1 MKFCK
6 ILMIGVA
13 LLAAVSCSTPKDIV
27 YFQDMKPGETELA
40 VTAPVEIKVRAKD
53 KLSII
58 VSTQDEKL
66 SELFNLSSS
75 NQQTSQTGVKL
86 GYTVDTEG
94 YINFPVLGKLKLAG
108 MTREQIAEYITN
120 ELKTRELVKD
130 PVVIVDFMNLSVSVL
145 GEVSSPG
152 RYDIDRDNYTVLN
165 AISAAGDLSING
177 RRGNVKVL
185 RAVNGKQ
192 TVYEMNLCDASTIYS
207 SPAYYLQQDDVIYVE
222 PNANKARQSTVN
234 GNTLLTPAFWMSAV
248 SFLMSIVVLV
258 VK

>member
-27 YFQDMKPGETELA
+27 YFQDMKAGETELA
-40 VTAPVEIKVRAKD
+40 VTEPVEIKVRAKD

-66 SELFNLSSS
+66 SELFNLSTR
-75 NQQTSQTGVKL
+75 NQQTSQTGVKM
-86 GYTVDTEG
+86 GYTVDTDG
-94 YINFPVLGKLKLAG
+94 YINFPVLGKLKLEG
-108 MTREQIAEYITN
+108 MTREQIAEFITN

-130 PVVIVDFMNLSVSVL
+130 PVVIVEFMNLSVSVL

-177 RRGNVKVL
+177 RRVNVKVL
-185 RAVNGKQ
+185 REENGKQ
-192 TVYEMNLCDASTIYS
+192 KVYEMDLCDASTIYS
-207 SPAYYLQQDDVIYVE
+207 SPAYYLQQDDVVYVE

-248 SFLMSIVVLV
+248 SFLMSIVVLIA
-258 VK
+258 K